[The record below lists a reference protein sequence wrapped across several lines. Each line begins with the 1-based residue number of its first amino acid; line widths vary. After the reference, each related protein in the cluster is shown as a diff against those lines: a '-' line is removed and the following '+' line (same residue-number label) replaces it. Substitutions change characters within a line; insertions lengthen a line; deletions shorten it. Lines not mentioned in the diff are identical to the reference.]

1 MQSAAST
8 TASRPAQSNQPVA
21 DAAAWRAADVGS
33 RAHYEQRWSEA
44 MLAELKAAV
53 EGVRHLAPQAITRE
67 SFPLPLC
74 EPLLA
79 ATSTMLDSGVGFA
92 VIAGFPVDAYT
103 REDAVRAF
111 CGVSSYLGDVVDQTS
126 KRERVIDV
134 TDRGKPYDGNSRGYH
149 SNKMLPFHT
158 DGAYLAGLLCLETA
172 HQGGESLLAS
182 SMSAYNEV
190 LRRYPERMAVLTRG
204 YYHDR
209 RGDHAPGEHPVSRER
224 IPVFSFHNDLLHC
237 CYNRNG
243 IVWAQAKTGETLS
256 EAEIAGLD
264 AIDEIVADPRFHL
277 RMEMEQGDMQFIN
290 NFVILHSRTEYSDHA
305 DGRHRHLVRLW
316 LDSPQGRRR
325 GPTLLDIYTSSDRR
339 FAKY

>member
-1 MQSAAST
+1 MSAPAE
-8 TASRPAQSNQPVA
+8 AIRAVPGARPV
-21 DAAAWRAADVGS
+21 DDRAAWRSGDFAG
-33 RAHYEQRWSEA
+33 RASYEHRWSNA
-44 MLAELKAAV
+44 MLAEISAAV
-53 EGVRHLAPQAITRE
+53 DAVRHLAPEAITRE
-67 SFPLPLC
+67 VFPLTHC
-74 EPLLA
+74 GPLLA
-79 ATSTMLDSGVGFA
+79 EVSKELDAGVGFA
-92 VIAGFPVDAYT
+92 VIAGFPVETYR

-111 CGVSSYLGDVVDQTS
+111 CGLSSHLGDLVDQTS
-126 KRERVIDV
+126 KGERVIDV

-182 SMSAYNEV
+182 SVTAYNEV
-190 LRRYPERMAVLTRG
+190 LRRHPERMAALLRG
-204 YYHDR
+204 YIHDR
-209 RGDHAPGEHPVSRER
+209 RGDHAQGEHPVSRER

-243 IVWAQAKTGETLS
+243 IVWAQAKTGQKLD
-256 EAEIAGLD
+256 EAEIAALD
-264 AIDEIVADPRFHL
+264 AIDEVVADPEVHL
-277 RMEMEQGDMQFIN
+277 SMEMRKGDMQFVN
-290 NFVILHSRTEYSDHA
+290 NFVMLHSRTGYTDHA

-339 FAKY
+339 FKKY

>member
-1 MQSAAST
+1 MIEASLPTATAA
-8 TASRPAQSNQPVA
+8 APPPVQ
-21 DAAAWRAADVGS
+21 DAAAWQAADFGP
-33 RAHYEQRWSEA
+33 RTHYEQRWSAA
-44 MLAELKAAV
+44 MLTELEAAV
-53 EGVRHLAPQAITRE
+53 AGVRHLAPEAITRE
-67 SFPLPLC
+67 SFPLHLC
-74 EPLLA
+74 KPLLA
-79 ATSTMLDSGVGFA
+79 RTSTLLDSGPGFA
-92 VIAGFPVDAYT
+92 VIAGFPVAAYDYQ
-103 REDAVRAF
+103 DAVRAF
-111 CGVSSYLGDVVDQTS
+111 CGVSAYLGDVVDQTS

-182 SMSAYNEV
+182 SMTAYNEV
-190 LRRYPERMAVLTRG
+190 LRRYPERMAALTRG

-224 IPVFSFHNDLLHC
+224 IPVFSFHNNLLHC

-243 IVWAQAKTGETLS
+243 IVWAQAKTGERLTAD
-256 EAEIAGLD
+256 EVAALD

-277 RMEMEQGDMQFIN
+277 RMDMQKGDMQFIN
-290 NFVILHSRTEYSDHA
+290 NFVILHSRTEYTDHA

-316 LDSPQGRRR
+316 LDAPQGRRR

-339 FAKY
+339 FTKN

>member
-1 MQSAAST
+1 MQLAPHET
-8 TASRPAQSNQPVA
+8 PGRQPQSMQPVA
-21 DAAAWRAADVGS
+21 DAAAWRAADFGA
-33 RAHYEQRWSEA
+33 RAQYEQRWSGP
-44 MLAELKAAV
+44 MLAEIDAAIA
-53 EGVRHLAPQAITRE
+53 GVRHLAPEAITRDA
-67 SFPLPLC
+67 FPLHLC
-74 EPLLA
+74 KPLLA
-79 ATSTMLDSGVGFA
+79 DTSKVLDSGVGFA
-92 VIAGFPVDAYT
+92 VIAGFPLEAYG

-111 CGVSSYLGDVVDQTS
+111 CGVSAYLGDVVDQTS

-182 SMSAYNEV
+182 SMTAYNEV
-190 LRRYPERMAVLTRG
+190 LRRYPERMLALTDG

-224 IPVFSFHNDLLHC
+224 IPVFSFHNNLLHC

-243 IVWAQAKTGETLS
+243 IVWAQAKTGEKLTD
-256 EAEIAGLD
+256 AEIAALD
-264 AIDEIVADPRFHL
+264 AIDEIVADPQFHL
-277 RMEMEQGDMQFIN
+277 RMEMQKGDMQFIN
-290 NFVILHSRTEYSDHA
+290 NFVILHSRTEYTDHA

-316 LDSPQGRRR
+316 LDAPQGRRR

-339 FAKY
+339 FSKV

>member
-1 MQSAAST
+1 MQLAKPG
-8 TASRPAQSNQPVA
+8 PATRQLQAIAPVA
-21 DAAAWRAADVGS
+21 DAAAWHAADVGS
-33 RAHYEQRWSEA
+33 RAQYELRWSAA
-44 MLAELKAAV
+44 MLAEIRAAV
-53 EGVRHLAPQAITRE
+53 DGVRHLAPQAITRE
-67 SFPLPLC
+67 TFPLNLC
-74 EPLLA
+74 KPLLA
-79 ATSTMLDSGVGFA
+79 ETSNRLDCGVGFA
-92 VIAGFPVDAYT
+92 VIAGFPVDAYG

-111 CGVSSYLGDVVDQTS
+111 CGVSAHLGDVVEQTS

-158 DGAYLAGLLCLETA
+158 DGAYLVGLLCLETA

-182 SMSAYNEV
+182 SMTAYNEV

-243 IVWAQAKTGETLS
+243 IVWAQSKTGETLTD
-256 EAEIAGLD
+256 AEIAGLD
-264 AIDEIVADPRFHL
+264 AIDEIVTDPRFHL
-277 RMEMEQGDMQFIN
+277 RMEMRKGDMQFVN
-290 NFVILHSRTEYSDHA
+290 NFVILHSRTEYTDHA

>member
-1 MQSAAST
+1 MNAQPMT
-8 TASRPAQSNQPVA
+8 RPTDLRPV
-21 DAAAWRAADVGS
+21 DDPAAWRGADFAD
-33 RAHYEQRWSEA
+33 RASYERRWSDD
-44 MLAELKAAV
+44 MLAEIRTAV
-53 EGVRHLAPQAITRE
+53 DGARDLAPEAITRE
-67 SFPLPLC
+67 SFPLERC
-74 EPLLA
+74 KPLLA
-79 ATSTMLDSGVGFA
+79 EVSKELDAGVGFA
-92 VIAGFPVDAYT
+92 VIAGFPVEAYS

-111 CGVSSYLGDVVDQTS
+111 CGVSAYLGDVVDQTS

-158 DGAYLAGLLCLETA
+158 DGAYLVGLLCLETA

-190 LRRYPERMAVLTRG
+190 LRRYPERMAPLLRG
-204 YYHDR
+204 FIHDR

-243 IVWAQAKTGETLS
+243 IVWAQDKTGEKLDDD
-256 EAEIAGLD
+256 EIAALD
-264 AIDEIVADPRFHL
+264 AIDEIVRDPRFHL
-277 RMEMEQGDMQFIN
+277 SMEMRKGDMQFVN
-290 NFVILHSRTEYSDHA
+290 NFVILHSRTEYTDHA

-316 LDSPQGRRR
+316 LDAPRGRRR

-339 FAKY
+339 FTRY